1 LWGIVSDRVTSQR
14 HSRRDNTVA
23 YIDQASYTALR
34 ALGRGPVIQFTWIYD
49 RGVDLDGLRRLSR
62 NLDRT
67 LLGRRLE
74 RSPLP
79 FGRHRW
85 VAGSGPADIE
95 VMAASRPRGDVWKWV
110 SARSAVPVDP
120 ERGPVWHLAVQPLA
134 EGGDAVSLV
143 VSHTVSDAGGII
155 GSIADA
161 VDGRVRDLGYPPPRS
176 RRLGAALR
184 QDLGATA
191 RTLLEV
197 PSAVLGAARIAREQ
211 KDDLADSAKAVSPV
225 RADDEIAAVPTL
237 AVRVDLAEFDRVAS
251 TLGGTRNV
259 LFAAVAARLGHR
271 IGRVDAGGRAMLSFP
286 VSERTAGETTGNALN
301 TITVLADPE
310 AVLGDLGGLRRDLR
324 QALVDMADTRDATLA
339 PLPLTPFVPR
349 ILVRRLEKM
358 VLKVGQPIGCSNIGE
373 LPPAVNRPDGTDADY
388 FDARMA
394 EPGVTAAEFA
404 GRGGHLWLA
413 VAFLRDRMSLSV
425 ASWRV
430 SGPNSAAV
438 LADTVRTA
446 FADFGLSAAVE
457 Y

>member
-1 LWGIVSDRVTSQR
+1 MGSVSDGAGVSQQR
-14 HSRRDNTVA
+14 NHGDNTVA

-49 RGVDLDGLRRLSR
+49 RGVDLDGLRGLAR

-67 LLGRRLE
+67 MLGRRLE

-85 VAGSGPADIE
+85 VSGPGPADIE
-95 VMAASRPRGDVWKWV
+95 VMAATRPRAGVWKWV
-110 SARSAVPVDP
+110 AERSVVPVDP
-120 ERGPVWHLAVQPLA
+120 ERGPVWHVAVQPLA

-143 VSHTVSDAGGII
+143 VSDAGGII

-161 VDGRVRDLGYPPPRS
+161 VAGRARDLGYPPPRS
-176 RRLGAALR
+176 RRPGAALR
-184 QDLGATA
+184 QDLAATM
-191 RTLLEV
+191 RTLSQV
-197 PSAVLGAARIAREQ
+197 PAAILGAVRVAREQ
-211 KDDLADSAKAVSPV
+211 QTGSAGAAPAVSPA
-225 RADDEIAAVPTL
+225 RTDEIADVPTL
-237 AVRVDLAEFDRVAS
+237 AVRADLAEFDRVAS
-251 TLGGTRNV
+251 ALGGTRNV

-271 IGRVDAGGRAMLSFP
+271 MGRVDAGGRAMLSFP
-286 VSERTAGETTGNALN
+286 VSERTEGDVTGNALN
-301 TITVLADPE
+301 TITVLADPK
-310 AVLGDLGGLRRDLR
+310 AVLGDLGGLRRDLK
-324 QALVDMADTRDATLA
+324 QALVRMADSRATMAA

-349 ILVRRLEKM
+349 LLVRRVEKM

-388 FDARMA
+388 FDARMT

-430 SGPNSAAV
+430 SGPNSAAA
-438 LADTVRTA
+438 LADTVRAA

>member
-1 LWGIVSDRVTSQR
+1 MPDRAITGLERTYS
-14 HSRRDNTVA
+14 DNTIA

-49 RGVDLDGLRRLSR
+49 RGVDLDGLRRLAR

-67 LLGRRLE
+67 MLGRRVE

-85 VAGSGPADIE
+85 VAGPGPADIE
-95 VMAASRPRGDVWKWV
+95 VMAATQPRADVWKWV
-110 SARSAVPVDP
+110 AARSAVPVDP
-120 ERGPVWHLAVQPLA
+120 EWGPVWHLAVQPLA

-161 VDGRVRDLGYPPPRS
+161 VDGRSRDLGYPPPRS
-176 RRLGAALR
+176 RRRGSALR
-184 QDLGATA
+184 QDLGATI
-191 RTLLEV
+191 RTLGQV
-197 PSAVLGAARIAREQ
+197 PAAIVGAVRVAREQ
-211 KDDLADSAKAVSPV
+211 QPGSAGAAPAVSP
-225 RADDEIAAVPTL
+225 APTDEIADVPML
-237 AVRVDLAEFDRVAS
+237 AVRTDLPEFDRVAAA
-251 TLGGTRNV
+251 LGGTRNV

-271 IGRVDAGGRAMLSFP
+271 MGRVDAGGRAMLSFP
-286 VSERTAGETTGNALN
+286 VSERTDGDVTGNALN

-310 AVLGDLGGLRRDLR
+310 AVLGDLGGLRRDLK
-324 QALVDMADTRDATLA
+324 QALVRMADTRATMAA

-349 ILVRRLEKM
+349 LLVRRVEKM
-358 VLKVGQPIGCSNIGE
+358 VLKMGQPIGCSNIGE

-388 FDARMA
+388 FDARMT

-404 GRGGHLWLA
+404 ERGGHLWLA

-425 ASWRV
+425 ASWRAA
-430 SGPNSAAV
+430 GPNSAVA
-438 LADTVRTA
+438 LADTVRAT
-446 FADFGLSAAVE
+446 FADFGLTAAVE